1 MYICKNEFIICV
13 PIYSS
18 ACCWKPRI
26 ISHGKF
32 YYSNEIDL
40 YLKVILY
47 VKVYYVVHL
56 VCLTNLVNFTYL
68 LSQYYA
74 YSTSLIFIL

>member
-26 ISHGKF
+26 ISHDKF
-32 YYSNEIDL
+32 YYSNENRPL
-40 YLKVILY
+40 PKS
-47 VKVYYVVHL
+47 
-56 VCLTNLVNFTYL
+56 NF
-68 LSQYYA
+68 
-74 YSTSLIFIL
+74 IR